1 MCVRVI
7 NNLILQSFNPNIKF
21 LRKYE
26 IQVFKTK
33 IFKRIKKIQIKP
45 VCGKLSYTLIP
56 LMFL

>member
-33 IFKRIKKIQIKP
+33 IFKRVRREFFKKYNKKNTNKTC
-45 VCGKLSYTLIP
+45 VW
-56 LMFL
+56 